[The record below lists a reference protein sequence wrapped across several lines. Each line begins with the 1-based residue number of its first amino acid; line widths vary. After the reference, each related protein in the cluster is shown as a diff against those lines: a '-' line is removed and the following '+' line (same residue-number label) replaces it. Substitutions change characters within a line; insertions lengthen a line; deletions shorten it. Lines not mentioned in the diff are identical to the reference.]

1 MIWIKKTRCVGQPG
15 DAATFAQIASAI
27 MFISMAATIN
37 ASRTVDEI
45 VEEIAGRVRVML
57 PH

>member
-1 MIWIKKTRCVGQPG
+1 
-15 DAATFAQIASAI
+15 

-45 VEEIAGRVRVML
+45 VEEIVGRVWVML
-57 PH
+57 PR